1 MYVLFRP
8 TQSATNVLEGTP
20 GAAGPPQDAV
30 GTHLQVSVFLLRD
43 KHHISCLSYSLCLI
57 AHLTYTLKDPPPC
70 DVTGLEDAFEDQLA
84 EFDAVYEDGADYDED
99 IEDEDVDFE
108 TKGYLRG

>member
-1 MYVLFRP
+1 
-8 TQSATNVLEGTP
+8 
-20 GAAGPPQDAV
+20 
-30 GTHLQVSVFLLRD
+30 VS
-43 KHHISCLSYSLCLI
+43 
-57 AHLTYTLKDPPPC
+57 
-70 DVTGLEDAFEDQLA
+70 GLEDAFEDQLA